1 LYRDD
6 WISLVAR
13 ERSMALVS
21 NDNKSYSPD
30 IELIT
35 TELEILKENKQYE
48 VLAIDY
54 EILGN
59 LELRDKYIEKA
70 LEKNPS
76 ESNEIFLRSLQDK
89 MELVDKEKIEN
100 EITQYIKVEDCSQLA
115 RLYVDISDW
124 ENSVKYYCKSI
135 CQDLE
140 EENYFS
146 AAFYLKEML
155 KKRLFNYLFEKAY
168 GKSVEQN
175 DLWWQTRVLQ
185 ELGWDDELEEL
196 IISNKIE
203 IEESGDLELLRLLY
217 KFTGE
222 REKLLDVIKK
232 ITDSIRAYEFGIIQ
246 KT

>member
-1 LYRDD
+1 
-6 WISLVAR
+6 
-13 ERSMALVS
+13 
-21 NDNKSYSPD
+21 
-30 IELIT
+30 
-35 TELEILKENKQYE
+35 
-48 VLAIDY
+48 
-54 EILGN
+54 
-59 LELRDKYIEKA
+59 
-70 LEKNPS
+70 
-76 ESNEIFLRSLQDK
+76 
-89 MELVDKEKIEN
+89 
-100 EITQYIKVEDCSQLA
+100 
-115 RLYVDISDW
+115 
-124 ENSVKYYCKSI
+124 
-135 CQDLE
+135 
-140 EENYFS
+140 
-146 AAFYLKEML
+146 
-155 KKRLFNYLFEKAY
+155 LFNYLFEKAY